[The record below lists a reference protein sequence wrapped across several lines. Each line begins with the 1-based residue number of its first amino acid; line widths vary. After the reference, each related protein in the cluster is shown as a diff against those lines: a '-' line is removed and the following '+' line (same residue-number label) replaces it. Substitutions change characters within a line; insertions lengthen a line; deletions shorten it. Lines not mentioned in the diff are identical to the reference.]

1 MRDAEGKPD
10 MRKLMI
16 VMITALAAVMLPQ
29 AKAQA
34 PENFTQIYDEPT
46 NVNLGGRPVIAD
58 IAFYT
63 DEDAALDGDLQL
75 VLVTDV
81 TKFVEETER
90 DLENWI
96 AAHQNR
102 CGERWGAG
110 EPTIAFPSGQIRFA
124 LYLEYEMWN
133 CGLRGRGEPGRFAR
147 ETGEIDVTLEP
158 YIEDGK
164 LQARLAEFSIDQRS
178 GVSRY
183 LPLEFVI
190 SRVLTSEINKLNL
203 NQKFYQAPKPLIDDG
218 FSYVS
223 IDAEITEDNRT
234 VITARYETRGDR
246 AVLDQLMTRIREDGI
261 TQDQT
266 KRE

>member
-1 MRDAEGKPD
+1 
-10 MRKLMI
+10 MRKLLGVI
-16 VMITALAAVMLPQ
+16 SAILGAVMASPVV
-29 AKAQA
+29 AQA
-34 PENFTQIYDEPT
+34 PDHFSLIYDEPT

-63 DEDAALDGDLQL
+63 DEEAALDEDLQL
-75 VLVTDV
+75 ALVTDV

-110 EPTIAFPSGQIRFA
+110 EPTIAFPEGQIRFA
-124 LYLEYEMWN
+124 LYLEYELWN
-133 CGLRGRGEPGRFAR
+133 CGLRGRGEPGRFTR

-164 LQARLAEFSIDQRS
+164 LQARLAALSIDQRS

-183 LPLEFVI
+183 LPLEFVLR
-190 SRVLTSEINKLNL
+190 RVLTSEIDKLNL

-223 IDAEITEDNRT
+223 IDAEITEDERT
-234 VITARYETRGDR
+234 VITARYEASGER
-246 AVLDQLMTRIREDGI
+246 AVLDRLMTRIREDGI
-261 TQDQT
+261 TQEQ
-266 KRE
+266 K

>member
-1 MRDAEGKPD
+1 
-10 MRKLMI
+10 MRKLLGVI
-16 VMITALAAVMLPQ
+16 SAILGAVMASPVM
-29 AKAQA
+29 AQA
-34 PENFTQIYDEPT
+34 PDHFSLIYDEPT

-63 DEDAALDGDLQL
+63 DEEAAFDEDLQL
-75 VLVTDV
+75 ALVTDV

-110 EPTIAFPSGQIRFA
+110 EPTIAFPEGQIRFA
-124 LYLEYEMWN
+124 LYLEYELWN
-133 CGLRGRGEPGRFAR
+133 CGLRGRGEPGRFTR

-164 LQARLAEFSIDQRS
+164 LQARLAALSIDQRS

-183 LPLEFVI
+183 LPLEFVLR
-190 SRVLTSEINKLNL
+190 RVLTSEIDKLNL

-223 IDAEITEDNRT
+223 IDAEITEDERT
-234 VITARYETRGDR
+234 VITARYETSGER
-246 AVLDQLMTRIREDGI
+246 AVLDRLMTRIREDGI
-261 TQDQT
+261 TQEQ
-266 KRE
+266 K